1 MNQIKC
7 KVVHSHSK
15 AAWNVIGTTAGLK
28 YKLARVPYVDTCQ
41 SDPASVELD
50 SRERKE
56 ALGIAEA
63 LEIAEFICKCLN
75 NRESIENVDSKIL
88 GSKE

>member
-1 MNQIKC
+1 MSSNIKC

-28 YKLARVPYVDTCQ
+28 YKLARVPYVVTCQ

-50 SRERKE
+50 ARERKE
-56 ALGIAEA
+56 AM
-63 LEIAEFICKCLN
+63 EIAEFICKCLN
-75 NRESIENVDSKIL
+75 NRESIENVDSKIF